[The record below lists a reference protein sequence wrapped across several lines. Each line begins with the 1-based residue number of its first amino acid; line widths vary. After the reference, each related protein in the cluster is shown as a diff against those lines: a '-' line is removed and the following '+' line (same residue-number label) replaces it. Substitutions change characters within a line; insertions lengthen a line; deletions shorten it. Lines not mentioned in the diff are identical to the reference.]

1 MKSLLL
7 ALFALFAALLQAPP
21 PAWGATLRPM
31 TTLTSGVVHLS
42 DLFDDAG
49 PDAARVL
56 GPAPAPGA
64 RIVVEARQ
72 LAAIARQFGVDWRPS
87 SPGDRIVLD
96 RPGRLLDRAAA
107 LAALRQALAAVGAPE
122 DADIDLPGFAAP
134 LIPQDAKP
142 DLAVEQLD
150 YHDGAGHFTAQL
162 SVTADGMAPLHLRVA
177 GRLQEMVSLPVP
189 THRLAAGS
197 LLHADDLHLARIPA
211 QLAQGNML
219 RDPAQADGMVLR
231 RMVRPGQPL
240 RQSDL
245 EKPEAVA
252 KGARVA
258 MQLQVP
264 GLLLLAQ
271 GEALQ
276 GGPVGARIP
285 VLNPASRAVLEA
297 EITGPNQVRV
307 TAGSTPITPPGGGG
321 GYYSSYATR
330 VAGR

>member
-1 MKSLLL
+1 MKPFL
-7 ALFALFAALLQAPP
+7 ALLGLLAALLQAPP
-21 PAWGATLRPM
+21 PALGATLRPM
-31 TTLTSGVVHLS
+31 TTLTAGVVRLS

-56 GPAPAPGA
+56 GPAPSPGA
-64 RIVVEARQ
+64 RIVVESRQ

-96 RPGRLLDRAAA
+96 RPGRLLDRAAT
-107 LAALRQALAAVGAPE
+107 LAALRSALIAVGAPE

-134 LIPQDAKP
+134 LIPEYAKP
-142 DLAVEQLD
+142 ELAVEQLA
-150 YHDGAGHFTAQL
+150 YQDGAGHFTAQL
-162 SVTADGMAPLHLRVA
+162 IVTAEGMAPLRLRVA
-177 GRLQEMVSLPVP
+177 GRVQEMVSLPVP
-189 THRLAAGS
+189 THRLPAGS
-197 LLHADDLHLARIPA
+197 LLHAADLRLARVPA
-211 QLAQGNML
+211 RLAQGDML
-219 RDPAQADGMVLR
+219 RDPAAAEGMALR
-231 RMVRPGQPL
+231 RMARPGEPL
-240 RQSDL
+240 RRADL

-258 MQLQVP
+258 MQLLAH

-297 EITGPNQVRV
+297 EITGPGQVRV
-307 TAGSTPITPPGGGG
+307 AAGSTPITPPGGGG
-321 GYYSSYATR
+321 SYYSSYAAR